1 MECNADAASPSE
13 AYALLARWVVVLHGF
28 EGRLM
33 SEPRVFAAA
42 GHRCA
47 ATVSSMGGE
56 RTYPWASPP
65 STWEKNGLCVRVDGR
80 RLGRRPCLH
89 QLLVYV
95 GEERNRRPRVSF
107 ACGPEV
113 PRVKLTPDRLFW
125 RTPGKLQL
133 LYSLRQNL
141 HELLLEV

>member
-1 MECNADAASPSE
+1 M
-13 AYALLARWVVVLHGF
+13 VLHGF
-28 EGRLM
+28 EERLM

-47 ATVSSMGGE
+47 ATVSSTGG
-56 RTYPWASPP
+56 
-65 STWEKNGLCVRVDGR
+65 GLCVRVDAR
-80 RLGRRPCLH
+80 RLGRRPRLH

-95 GEERNRRPRVSF
+95 GEERNRHPRVSF

-113 PRVKLTPDRLFW
+113 PQVKLTPDKLFW

-133 LYSLRQNL
+133 LDSLRQNP

>member
-1 MECNADAASPSE
+1 
-13 AYALLARWVVVLHGF
+13 
-28 EGRLM
+28 M

-47 ATVSSMGGE
+47 ATVSSTGG
-56 RTYPWASPP
+56 
-65 STWEKNGLCVRVDGR
+65 GLCVRVDAR
-80 RLGRRPCLH
+80 RLGRRPRLH

-95 GEERNRRPRVSF
+95 GEERNRH
-107 ACGPEV
+107 
-113 PRVKLTPDRLFW
+113 PRVKLTPDKLFW

-133 LYSLRQNL
+133 LDSLRQNP

>member
-1 MECNADAASPSE
+1 
-13 AYALLARWVVVLHGF
+13 
-28 EGRLM
+28 M

-47 ATVSSMGGE
+47 AMVSSTGG
-56 RTYPWASPP
+56 
-65 STWEKNGLCVRVDGR
+65 GLCVRVDAC
-80 RLGRRPCLH
+80 RLGRRPRLH

-95 GEERNRRPRVSF
+95 GEERNRHPRVSF

-113 PRVKLTPDRLFW
+113 PRVKLTPDKLFW

-133 LYSLRQNL
+133 LDSLRQNS